1 MTEFAQSDL
10 SQRDLALS
18 DVAQPGL
25 AQADLARDTSTRNA
39 SAQASPADD
48 SDKPALSVRHLT
60 KTYAHASSPVLNDV
74 SFDVP
79 KGKVFVVLGPSGS
92 GKSTLLRAIAGLEPI
107 QGGTIALHGDVIDE
121 GKPGRLTG
129 RSKRASALRTRIGM
143 VFQSYDLFPNKTVLG
158 NITLAPTLVL
168 KRKSSDVRDEAMQLL
183 ERVHLAD
190 RANSWPHEL
199 SGGQRQRVAI
209 CRALIEHPEVLLLD
223 EITAALD
230 PEMVRVVLDV
240 VLELADNGQTMVLVT
255 HEMRF
260 AEAIADHVILLED
273 GSIVD
278 STDDPKEFF
287 THPQSER
294 AKKFLGSFEYKRHD
308 GQPASDRN

>member
-1 MTEFAQSDL
+1 M
-10 SQRDLALS
+10 
-18 DVAQPGL
+18 
-25 AQADLARDTSTRNA
+25 
-39 SAQASPADD
+39 
-48 SDKPALSVRHLT
+48 
-60 KTYAHASSPVLNDV
+60 LNDV

-230 PEMVRVVLDV
+230 PEMVREVLDV

-308 GQPASDRN
+308 NQPASDRN